1 MVDAPADP
9 VAGHSI
15 LRLIVRLMSGALL
28 SKMLGFVREIVMAL
42 IIGTALAADSFRT
55 AITAVLLPISFFQ
68 AETVPAILIPMQKER
83 LCRGAAPQ
91 GLAALTLALGGISVL
106 IMFATQLAA
115 APLVDVLVGGFSPE
129 GKDLTVRFVEIMA
142 LAMPASVILNCLAA
156 GEIALGRARVSNA
169 RAAMQNMSVLIG
181 LAAVALGAPVIVLA
195 WAFSLSFNALTLV
208 AILMLRREGNIDFNA
223 ARPHDIIA
231 TMREFFRRLG
241 PLLPLPMAEQLNIWL
256 ERLLTSRLQG
266 GAVASLDYARTLT
279 ESFLLLISQ
288 PVGLAVLSSG
298 GVGGRLHFPSSP
310 QRGEDA
316 RRADEGVSPLAP
328 SEPSPSSGA
337 ARHLLPAGEKGG
349 QAPSAQEAQARTI
362 VRVVLAFSLPASAFL
377 FLFAEDI
384 VTVVFHRGAFG
395 ATGVMLTSHAL
406 EGISLGLWAS
416 TLGWIL
422 LRLLN
427 GAGRSGR
434 AAFILVLAYAANM
447 AFNTGVA
454 HFHGGEL
461 PGLAWIGFGESV
473 RALVLLAGVLLSLR
487 LKVGFWAA
495 FCLALIPAGLV
506 LAGGDV
512 LEGYIDGVFA
522 RLLAGGA
529 VLGLGWLLAA
539 ALLVPGLFRFV
550 LRRRFRVSPRV

>member
-1 MVDAPADP
+1 MVDVPAAHW
-9 VAGHSI
+9 AGHSVP
-15 LRLIVRLMSGALL
+15 RLIMRLMSGALL
-28 SKMLGFVREIVMAL
+28 SKLLGFVREIVMAL

-68 AETVPAILIPMQKER
+68 GEAVPAILIPMQQER
-83 LCRGAAPQ
+83 LYRGVAPQ

-115 APLVDVLVGGFSPE
+115 SPLVDVLVGGFSAE
-129 GKDLTVRFVEIMA
+129 GKDLTVCFVRTMA

-169 RAAMQNMSVLIG
+169 RAAMQNASVLLG

-195 WAFSLSFNALTLV
+195 WAFSLSFNVLTLV
-208 AILMLRREGNIDFNA
+208 AVLMLRREGHIDFNA
-223 ARPHDIIA
+223 ARPRDIAA
-231 TMREFFRRLG
+231 TTAEFFRRLG
-241 PLLPLPMAEQLNIWL
+241 PLVPLPMAEQLNIWL

-288 PVGLAVLSSG
+288 PVGLAVLS
-298 GVGGRLHFPSSP
+298 GGRQPPSPSP
-310 QRGEDA
+310 QRGEGA
-316 RRADEGVSPLAP
+316 RRADEGAFPT
-328 SEPSPSSGA
+328 
-337 ARHLLPAGEKGG
+337 REKGG
-349 QAPSAQEAQARTI
+349 QEAQARTI

-377 FLFAEDI
+377 FVFAQDI
-384 VTVVFHRGAFG
+384 VTAVFHRGAFG
-395 ATGVMLTSHAL
+395 QTGVMLTSHAL

-434 AAFILVLAYAANM
+434 AACILVAAYAANM
-447 AFNTGVA
+447 AFNAAAA
-454 HFHGGEL
+454 HFHAGAL
-461 PGLAWIGFGESV
+461 PGLAWVGFGESV
-473 RALVLLAGVLLSLR
+473 RSLVLLAGVLLSLR

-495 FCLALIPAGLV
+495 FCLALVPAGLV

-512 LEGYIDGVFA
+512 LESCIDGVFT
-522 RLLAGGA
+522 RLLAAG
-529 VLGLGWLLAA
+529 VLLGLGWLLAA
-539 ALLVPGLFRFV
+539 ALLAPGV
-550 LRRRFRVSPRV
+550 LKLALTRCFPASLRA